1 MYIQIATVRYTCIS
15 PIPRCAARARYGG
28 GDRVSARAVTH
39 GSALT
44 NDAGHRY
51 VGVAVVDYG

>member
-1 MYIQIATVRYTCIS
+1 MYRQIATVHAYLS
-15 PIPRCAARARYGG
+15 PIPRALLRGTRYGG